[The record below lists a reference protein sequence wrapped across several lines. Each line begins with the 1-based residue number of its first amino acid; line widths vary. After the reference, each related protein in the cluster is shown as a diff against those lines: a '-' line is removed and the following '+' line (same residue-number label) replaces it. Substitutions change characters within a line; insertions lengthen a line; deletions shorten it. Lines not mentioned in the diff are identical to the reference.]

1 MTPSAFATTSAAKAR
16 CRIVRKAGE
25 KPMAAPRTLMTQL
38 STPLAHL
45 YADCEARRVR
55 IRQEFESRWNAR
67 ETLSALCQ
75 LADDSVVQIHDAL
88 FPQSRRARK
97 GFSRSEEHTSELQS
111 RLHLVCRL
119 LLEKKKKTNNT
130 TLSAQVRS

>member
-67 ETLSALCQ
+67 ETLSARCQ

-88 FPQSRRARK
+88 FPQSHRARK
-97 GFSRSEEHTSELQS
+97 GFSLRAVGGYS
-111 RLHLVCRL
+111 RRVLLSYFDLHILVL
-119 LLEKKKKTNNT
+119 VV
-130 TLSAQVRS
+130 QH